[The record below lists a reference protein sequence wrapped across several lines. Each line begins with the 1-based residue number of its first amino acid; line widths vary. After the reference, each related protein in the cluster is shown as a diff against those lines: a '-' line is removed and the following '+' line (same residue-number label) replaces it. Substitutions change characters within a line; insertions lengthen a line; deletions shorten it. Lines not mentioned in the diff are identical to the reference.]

1 MMGFR
6 ELGLHIVHFC
16 YSTHSNTK
24 YSRHSLPLLACARLR
39 SNDSR
44 NDFRLPLQL
53 SSEHYQ

>member
-1 MMGFR
+1 MGFWKS
-6 ELGLHIVHFC
+6 GLHIFRFC

-24 YSRHSLPLLACARLR
+24 HSRHSLPLLAYACLR

-53 SSEHYQ
+53 SSEHCQ